1 MDASVSSDKDAPSSV
16 DTVSPT
22 SVDTSTAGDARV
34 PTSGDVDALVS
45 GDTGAFTSDNMV
57 TLTSVN
63 TAALTGDSAAPTN
76 GDPAAPNAGDTAAGE
91 PQGPEDALQ
100 QEDPC
105 ERAARQ
111 LRRAAEQGDMETLE
125 RLLASDPSVAQQA
138 DADGYTALHRACY
151 ADKPEAAR
159 MLLDAAP
166 GLIRHRTADGWQPL
180 HSACKWGS
188 LDCAR
193 LLMERGADVNATSEG
208 ALTPLHLAA
217 SQPRSRALLELL
229 LWSPFIDT
237 EARSRAGDRPVDLA
251 SRHGPWA
258 SLFALHAPAANCF

>member
-1 MDASVSSDKDAPSSV
+1 MDASVSSDKDAPLSV
-16 DTVSPT
+16 DIVSPT

-34 PTSGDVDALVS
+34 PTSGD
-45 GDTGAFTSDNMV
+45 TGAFASDNTV
-57 TLTSVN
+57 TLTSVD
-63 TAALTGDSAAPTN
+63 TAALTGDLAAPTN

-91 PQGPEDALQ
+91 PQGPEDAPQ
-100 QEDPC
+100 QEDLC

-237 EARSRAGDRPVDLA
+237 EARSRAGDRPADLA
-251 SRHGPWA
+251 LRHGPWA

>member
-1 MDASVSSDKDAPSSV
+1 MDASVSSDKDAPLSV

-45 GDTGAFTSDNMV
+45 GDTGAFTSDNTV
-57 TLTSVN
+57 TLTSVD

-91 PQGPEDALQ
+91 PQGPEDAPQ

-237 EARSRAGDRPVDLA
+237 EARSRAGDRPADLA

>member
-1 MDASVSSDKDAPSSV
+1 MHCAVA
-16 DTVSPT
+16 
-22 SVDTSTAGDARV
+22 
-34 PTSGDVDALVS
+34 
-45 GDTGAFTSDNMV
+45 
-57 TLTSVN
+57 
-63 TAALTGDSAAPTN
+63 
-76 GDPAAPNAGDTAAGE
+76 
-91 PQGPEDALQ
+91 
-100 QEDPC
+100 

-111 LRRAAEQGDMETLE
+111 LRQAAERGDLE
-125 RLLASDPSVAQQA
+125 ALQRLLASDPSAVQRA

-159 MLLDAAP
+159 LLLDAAP
-166 GLIRHRTADGWQPL
+166 GLIGRRTADGWQPL

-193 LLMERGADVNATSEG
+193 LLVERGADVNAMSEG

-217 SQPRSRALLELL
+217 SQPRSRGLLELL
-229 LWSPFIDT
+229 LWSPFIDV
-237 EARSRAGDRPVDLA
+237 EARSRAGDRPADLA

>member
-1 MDASVSSDKDAPSSV
+1 MPS
-16 DTVSPT
+16 
-22 SVDTSTAGDARV
+22 
-34 PTSGDVDALVS
+34 SGDVDAPLSGGTVSDDIVTPTS
-45 GDTGAFTSDNMV
+45 GDT
-57 TLTSVN
+57 
-63 TAALTGDSAAPTN
+63 AAQTGDSAV
-76 GDPAAPNAGDTAAGE
+76 GE
-91 PQGPEDALQ
+91 PQRTEDAPQ

-111 LRRAAEQGDMETLE
+111 LRQAAERGDLE
-125 RLLASDPSVAQQA
+125 ALQRLLASDPSAVQRA

-159 MLLDAAP
+159 LLLDAAP
-166 GLIRHRTADGWQPL
+166 GLIGRRTADGWQPL

-193 LLMERGADVNATSEG
+193 LLVERGADVNAMSEG

-217 SQPRSRALLELL
+217 SQPRSRGLLELL
-229 LWSPFIDT
+229 LWSPFIDV
-237 EARSRAGDRPVDLA
+237 EARSRAGDRPADLA